1 MMLEKPGPGP
11 AATAG
16 TNPQTPQSLAE
27 QAKRDA
33 AAGMSANTSKN
44 PLIYLGRAAP
54 PAESYGYGPGSTHP
68 GPYAEGYQPT
78 MTTGLFGNS
87 VDKTATLSEVTNQY
101 YGWDSATKNRFITQL
116 NLAGFNASG
125 MSDSQLASAWA
136 DYAGQAARYYQ
147 QGSGQK
153 LTPWDILAKDMQQRE
168 AAQPR
173 TVTSTSSSSNMST
186 SEDAHAI
193 FMQAA
198 QSLLGRDPTKT
209 EISSF
214 RKKLNEYES
223 ANPTVTTTTSN
234 YVGQDLKSQSSKTT
248 GGVSADTR
256 NMMAMENAKSQPE
269 FGAYQAA
276 TTYMDALM
284 KTISGG

>member
-1 MMLEKPGPGP
+1 MFEKPGPGP

-16 TNPQTPQSLAE
+16 TNPTSLAD
-27 QAKRDA
+27 QSRQDA
-33 AAGMSANTSKN
+33 APTANSSKN
-44 PLIYLGRAAP
+44 PLIYMGRMAP
-54 PAESYGYGPGSTHP
+54 PAETYGYGTGSTHP
-68 GPYAEGYQPT
+68 GPYAQGYQPT
-78 MTTGLFGNS
+78 MTTGIFGNS
-87 VDKTATLSEVTNQY
+87 VDQTSTLNEVTQQY
-101 YGWDSATKNRFITQL
+101 YGWDIATKNKFITQL

-136 DYAGQAARYYQ
+136 DYAGQSAKYYNN
-147 QGSGQK
+147 GSGQK
-153 LTPWDILAKDMQQRE
+153 LTPWDILAKDMAMRE
-168 AAQPR
+168 SAQPR
-173 TVTSTSSSSNMST
+173 SVTSTSSSSNMST

-209 EISSF
+209 EIGSF
-214 RKKLNEYES
+214 QKKLNAYES
-223 ANPTVTTTTSN
+223 ANPTVTTTTQN
-234 YVGQDLKSQSSKTT
+234 YVGQDLKSQSSTT
-248 GGVSADTR
+248 KGGVSADTR
-256 NMMAMENAKSQPE
+256 NMMAMEKAKAEPE